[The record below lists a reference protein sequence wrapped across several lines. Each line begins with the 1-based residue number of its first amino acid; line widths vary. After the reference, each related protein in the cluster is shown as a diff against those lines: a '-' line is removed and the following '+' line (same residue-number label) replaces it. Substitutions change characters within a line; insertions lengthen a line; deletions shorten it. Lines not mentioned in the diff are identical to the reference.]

1 MNLFI
6 DRNSPIPVY
15 KQIRDQIQEMI
26 LSGVLQPGF
35 RLPPERKLAEQLRVN
50 RSTVLNAYRDLR
62 ADAFVNSHTG
72 QGTVVASP
80 ALEIAE
86 KSSIKPDPLPW
97 RQYFSTSAARM
108 QEPLVSNILKDA
120 NRSDVISF
128 AAGFSGN
135 SADPVDEL
143 LTTQNRLL
151 KDYGSI
157 LLQYSATE
165 GHYPL
170 RESLCHVMENRGAM
184 VSPEEVMVLSGSQ
197 QGIDIA
203 TRIFV
208 DPGDIIVVEEPTFFG
223 ALQIFQSAGAR
234 MIDVPVDQN
243 GMIVDLLEPLLQRY
257 KPKFIYTVPT
267 FQNPSGTVLSL
278 ERRRRLLELAYQYRV
293 PIIEDDPYGE
303 LRYDGKSIPTLKAL
317 DQYGYVIYLGTF
329 SKIMFPGL
337 RIGWVAATLPVIR
350 QYTLMKQMA
359 DLHTNSLGQWIM
371 DDLIRRGVFAKR
383 IATLKKENCKCRDIM
398 AHALKEYGHPELE
411 WAIPE
416 GGLYFWCRLPENV
429 NPTSLVAKANDKHV
443 VFVPGNI
450 FYSQNGGQNYIRLSF
465 ASIAPDKIGPG
476 IQALNQALGEVIALY
491 QSPLVHYE
499 KEIRPIL

>member
-1 MNLFI
+1 MDLLI
-6 DRNSPIPVY
+6 DRNSSIPVY
-15 KQIRDQIQEMI
+15 KQIRDQIREMI

-35 RLPPERKLAEQLRVN
+35 RLPPERKLAQQLNVN

-62 ADAFVNSHTG
+62 ADALISSHTG
-72 QGTVVASP
+72 QGTIVISP
-80 ALEIAE
+80 SPDISKKNSA
-86 KSSIKPDPLPW
+86 KPGPLPW
-97 RQYFSTSAARM
+97 RQYFSGSATRM

-120 NRSDVISF
+120 NRPNVISF
-128 AAGFSGN
+128 AAGFSVN

-143 LTTQNRLL
+143 LATQNRLL

-170 RESLCHVMENRGAM
+170 RESLCHLMESRGVM
-184 VSPEEVMVLSGSQ
+184 VSPEEVLVLSGSQ

-208 DPGDIIVVEEPTFFG
+208 DPGDIIVVEEPSFFG

-234 MIDVPVDQN
+234 IIGVPVDQN

-257 KPKFIYTVPT
+257 RPKFIYSVPT

-278 ERRRRLLELAYQYRV
+278 ERRKKLLELAYQYQV
-293 PIIEDDPYGE
+293 PVIEDDPYGE
-303 LRYDGKSIPTLKAL
+303 LRYDGKPLPTLKAL
-317 DQYGYVIYLGTF
+317 DKYGYVIYLGTF

-337 RIGWVAATLPVIR
+337 RIGWVAATESVIR
-350 QYTLMKQMA
+350 QYTLVKQMA

-371 DDLIRRGVFAKR
+371 DDLIRRGVLIKR
-383 IATLKKENCKCRDIM
+383 VATLKKENCKCRDIM
-398 AHALKEYGHPELE
+398 AQALNQYGVQELE
-411 WAIPE
+411 WTTPE
-416 GGLYFWCRLPENV
+416 GGLYFWCRLPENT
-429 NPTSLVAKANDKHV
+429 NLTSLIAKANEKGI

-465 ASIAPDKIGPG
+465 ASAAPERIGPG
-476 IQALNQALGEVIALY
+476 IQALTEALQEVMFLC
-491 QSPLVHYE
+491 QSPIIHYGN
-499 KEIRPIL
+499 EIRPIL